1 MIRQKTG
8 KIRRKPHHRRGV
20 SLKSFQKKEFQR
32 KSSLFF
38 SYFRRKHVKQ
48 ENQAHRHIKC
58 PANDQQN
65 RLVFSQEMIFQGI
78 QRIEQIEQIDKIRAG
93 ILLLKPSAPKMLLCL
108 RKLLLLA
115 ATSFNP
121 SASKRPMSTIS
132 SEKLPAKLLS
142 AQTVTPP
149 APKAHDKPLNPLAP
163 ETRDKRST
171 RLSQSSRL
179 SDLRPLVK
187 MPALFLISISRQ
199 EPLLCH

>member
-38 SYFRRKHVKQ
+38 SHFRRKHVKQ

-65 RLVFSQEMIFQGI
+65 RPIFSQEMIFQGI
-78 QRIEQIEQIDKIRAG
+78 QRIEQIDKIRAG

-115 ATSFNP
+115 ATSFKP

-149 APKAHDKPLNPLAP
+149 APKAHDKLLNPLAP
-163 ETRDKRST
+163 ETRDKHST
-171 RLSQSSRL
+171 RLSQSSQRN
-179 SDLRPLVK
+179 SPRPLVK
-187 MPALFLISISRQ
+187 MPALFLIPISRQ